1 MKKPFVPFAS
11 GRTVSRRQEGDENI
25 VETELDK
32 PDRFAIVMAGS
43 YQFEEETRDGMTV
56 RVASYAAKND
66 IAIRQ
71 LTDLAFGII
80 RFYEPF
86 LGPFPFRELTIIEIN
101 EYGWGQAPPGTVF
114 ITKEAFESRIDD
126 LAWLYTGGY
135 QREIRP
141 RDRPPVLGTRR
152 LLAK

>member
-66 IAIRQ
+66 IAIGSSPISHSVSSDSTSRSW
-71 LTDLAFGII
+71 A
-80 RFYEPF
+80 RF
-86 LGPFPFRELTIIEIN
+86 RS
-101 EYGWGQAPPGTVF
+101 A
-114 ITKEAFESRIDD
+114 S
-126 LAWLYTGGY
+126 
-135 QREIRP
+135 
-141 RDRPPVLGTRR
+141 
-152 LLAK
+152 